1 MQLRKK
7 LMALALV
14 GVLVLGVA
22 GVAAA
27 APWGVGLGRGS
38 RGGDAAACARAI
50 ADLSLTDEQV
60 SKIQEIQTSA
70 FEQLKGIRDALF
82 QKVFELQ
89 QLMWQKSPDQ
99 DAVAAKQAEVK
110 ELRQKMSEIQ
120 KTVQEQM
127 KGVLTQEQLD
137 KLQQGKGFGR
147 GHGPGRWGGFRGA
160 PPSGNGSA
168 APSGAAF

>member
-1 MQLRKK
+1 MVF
-7 LMALALV
+7 AVAA
-14 GVLVLGVA
+14 VLVLGVA

-27 APWGVGLGRGS
+27 APWGVGLGWGP
-38 RGGDAAACARAI
+38 RGGDAASCVKAI
-50 ADLSLTDEQV
+50 ANLNLTDEQV
-60 SKIQEIQTSA
+60 SKIQEIQASA
-70 FEQLKGIRDALF
+70 FEQLKGVRDALS
-82 QKVFELQ
+82 QKMFELQ

-99 DAVAAKQAEVK
+99 DAIAAKQAEVK
-110 ELRQKMSEIQ
+110 ELRQKMLEIQ
-120 KTVQEQM
+120 KSVQEQM

-147 GHGPGRWGGFRGA
+147 GHGPGHRGGFSGA